1 MMCHI
6 KVVHTILA
14 QNTTSAPAR
23 LLLQL
28 DHEWSAGQH
37 AVAAPVIEIRLG
49 AREHLLGKCGPNIH
63 ATERGVSEMG
73 TLCA

>member
-1 MMCHI
+1 M
-6 KVVHTILA
+6 HTILA
-14 QNTTSAPAR
+14 QNTTSEPTR

-37 AVAAPVIEIRLG
+37 AFVVPVIVIRLG
-49 AREHLLGKCGPNIH
+49 AHEHLLGKCGPNIH

-73 TLCA
+73 ILCA